1 MNVLGHFS
9 GGLTASQGA
18 WPVVT
23 LECNAQM
30 QTRRH
35 ARKVLGRM
43 PAVCWTDHANVARLQ
58 TAIDMDPRH
67 LRWVA
72 DIQSDGSTLMNLSGR
87 SARLGDGL
95 SRNPLTDEIRRQ
107 SVSIKGFSLEDFLAD
122 LESGGMEPQAMPSQ
136 CLPARLM
143 AWESNRDVPPALA
156 DDDRV
161 GLGRR

>member
-1 MNVLGHFS
+1 MSEDRSRLNVLGHFS

-35 ARKVLGRM
+35 ARKVLGRV
-43 PAVCWTDHANVARLQ
+43 PALCWTDHANVARLQ

-72 DIQSDGSTLMNLSGR
+72 DIQSNGSTLKNLSGR

-95 SRNPLTDEIRRQ
+95 SRNPLTDEIRRRGQ
-107 SVSIKGFSLEDFLAD
+107 SINGVLVGGFP
-122 LESGGMEPQAMPSQ
+122 G
-136 CLPARLM
+136 
-143 AWESNRDVPPALA
+143 
-156 DDDRV
+156 
-161 GLGRR
+161 